1 MRFLAWARGYA
12 SQNPSLLQFFVGLLV
27 VVQMSLTNS
36 SYSRVLLE
44 KPLYMDTSEPAVCRF
59 SGNNACSD
67 TLSSFDNSFFTSL
80 PGSIPESVVH
90 NTIFNVL
97 GARFVNPNK

>member
-1 MRFLAWARGYA
+1 MRFLAWARGLRLPKIQLITIFRGA
-12 SQNPSLLQFFVGLLV
+12 FV